1 MSSGWPAVTIVP
13 VEAWVPAL
21 LAVMHLYAAGLAVV
35 ASAAAAAAAVLAT
48 ATAAVDG
55 APLS

>member
-1 MSSGWPAVTIVP
+1 M
-13 VEAWVPAL
+13 PAL

-35 ASAAAAAAAVLAT
+35 ASAAAAAAAVLAP

-55 APLS
+55 APLF